1 MDTELVLMQF
11 EEIEQKVDQ
20 LIENCNALKIT
31 NSELT
36 DRVESLENELQ
47 EKIEIENRY
56 VKEREL
62 VSSKID
68 GLLNR
73 LEQKEDAQD

>member
-11 EEIEQKVDQ
+11 EEIEQKVGQ
-20 LIENCNALKIT
+20 LIENCNSLKIT
-31 NSELT
+31 NSELS
-36 DRVESLENELQ
+36 DRVEYLEKELQ

>member
-11 EEIEQKVDQ
+11 EEIEQKVSQ
-20 LIENCNALKIT
+20 LIENCDSLKIT
-31 NSELT
+31 NSELN
-36 DRVESLENELQ
+36 DRIEYLEKELQ

>member
-20 LIENCNALKIT
+20 LIENCNSLKIT
-31 NSELT
+31 NAELT
-36 DRVESLENELQ
+36 DRVESLEKELQ
-47 EKIEIENRY
+47 EKIEIENGY
-56 VKEREL
+56 VKEREF